1 MRNTLHTL
9 LLLLALPLAGGCDQL
24 SEALEIPNPKKA
36 EAEGRA
42 VGSACRH
49 AGRSLEDCYTLNPG
63 AEKAAVFA
71 GWREMNDYMMEHKLE
86 VVPSQLP
93 VNSKPPAP
101 AATANP
107 AAQPARPAA
116 AH

>member
-1 MRNTLHTL
+1 MRHALPTL
-9 LLLLALPLAGGCDQL
+9 LLLAVMPLAAGCDQL
-24 SEALEIPNPKKA
+24 SEALDIPNPKKA

-49 AGRSLEDCYTLNPG
+49 AGRSLEDCYTLNP
-63 AEKAAVFA
+63 AAQKAAVFG

-86 VVPSQLP
+86 VVPSQIAP
-93 VNSKPPAP
+93 VTPPAKTP
-101 AATANP
+101 LPRVETPKATA
-107 AAQPARPAA
+107 